1 MAQADLDHGRELAE
15 LARQFLIWLRDNQL
29 PGVPNLRGTPAS
41 HFELYAGIYRKA
53 AWLTGSPFERKMP
66 PRLWA
71 TDAAEQ
77 RRFEALRLGATHV
90 LMLTR
95 PIDEV
100 AAPDGTPVRRNRI
113 VETLPKGDLDR
124 SGALTTV
131 APQLDSLKA
140 DATTLHT
147 VISFDFTSVLQRV
160 DLVYDDLAAAK
171 AANFKHRFI
180 FDYQTPRVGYN
191 ANVNEVLLPAE
202 LLPKPGSNSFA
213 QVRAAREKEF
223 RAHVHLFGT
232 YESRGRHL
240 DVGDY
245 YAKWKAK
252 VPLDVKDRMFRP
264 TLLSDQYLRECFTEH
279 LLTQDQNYLMVQL
292 PRTRLVYRLLWEVKP
307 GAAKPVRFVVQPLFS
322 IGDAVD
328 AVAIK
333 GRKKPTADAD
343 DVDDT
348 NLQFPIQA
356 VVFHA
361 LDGTDQAAN
370 RIPFGAMKYT
380 AGRLNSF
387 VVDYKAYVR
396 WYYGPGN
403 QLDFGDDRGWFE
415 RFTEVYFGDQS
426 YPIGLD
432 VFPSEPIDRETL
444 FLGELR
450 REASNASG
458 SFKEQLESVIAW
470 CDAGKHRYVFTQGMK
485 FGTEGHERELIGILH
500 NDVYEWHP
508 QTELVT
514 STPITTWLTD
524 FQHGLVW
531 AEVFKNTAGIL
542 PIITVIVWGGLLVM
556 SGGVLGLGNSLAGL
570 ARKTVMELSK
580 QLAGKFIE
588 KNAAREAR
596 PFLIAML
603 VQAIMHFIPKNDGK
617 IYAFVHGLVTG
628 FGGGAVSHYLSEIDD
643 RLERQIKAIP
653 KIAANIATRSGY
665 RAYVIYE
672 KVKNA
677 VTKITGV
684 TRALR
689 LVLVDDRARL
699 LAQQFARLSEYV
711 AFAFLIILFVVVY
724 LDWVYRERPGLVID
738 KWVEKQRKTLQW
750 MVVNTGDEIVSY
762 ARELQNDL
770 RSLSHDLTGE
780 AAGKAVRKHDEKL
793 SKAIVGKLHD
803 GVTSVPAIADFLQH
817 LLEEMGITNW
827 EELRRLGF
835 MELMARGIS
844 ALPTKGLRNDQIEK
858 FGAALGELIG
868 TIMLERRIV
877 PEGISKRSK
886 FMGMGP
892 PDAIKGALAG
902 GTWRALLKFAIYP
915 LKDLG
920 NVPAAL
926 KRGLDDAGGL
936 HTNRFSK
943 SNHRETSYRDLL
955 RDLLGDEE
963 ELVRR
968 LARLADDTGLP
979 AKLEKLLASAHLQ
992 DKLPPT
998 LETLLKNDDPDWPAD
1013 AIMFVLYTWLH
1024 LGLHHILEA
1033 FKLIE
1038 DDAPFAK
1045 QFKLSQLLDIIGLDI
1060 ALDDKTLAALK
1071 GTFTRIK
1078 KSVK

>member
-1 MAQADLDHGRELAE
+1 MAQADDDRGRELAE
-15 LARQFLIWLRDNQL
+15 LARQFLIWLKDNEL

-41 HFELYAGIYRKA
+41 HFELYAGVYRKA

-77 RRFEALRLGATHV
+77 RRFEELRLGATHV
-90 LMLTR
+90 LMLAR

-100 AAPDGTPVRRNRI
+100 AAPDGTQVRRNRI
-113 VETLPKGDLDR
+113 VETLPKTGVDR
-124 SGALTTV
+124 GGALTTV

-140 DATTLHT
+140 DEATLHS
-147 VISFDFTSVLQRV
+147 VMSFDFTSILQRA
-160 DLVYDDLAAAK
+160 DLVYDDLAAAT

-180 FDYQTPRVGYN
+180 FDYETPRRAYD
-191 ANVNEVLLPAE
+191 ANVNELLLPAE
-202 LLPKPGSNSFA
+202 LLPKPGSNGFA
-213 QVRAAREKEF
+213 QVRAAREKAF

-245 YAKWKAK
+245 YPKWKTK
-252 VPLDVKDRMFRP
+252 QPLDAKQRMFRP
-264 TLLSDQYLRECFTEH
+264 TLLSDQYLKECFTEH
-279 LLTQDQNYLMVQL
+279 LLTKDENYLMVQL
-292 PRTRLVYRLLWEVKP
+292 PRTRLVYRLRWEVKP
-307 GAAKPVRFVVQPLFS
+307 SAAKPVHFIVEPLLS
-322 IGDAVD
+322 IGDALD
-328 AVAIK
+328 AAAVK
-333 GRKKPTADAD
+333 GKKKPQAEDDDAN
-343 DVDDT
+343 T
-348 NLQFPIQA
+348 NLQFPIKA
-356 VVFHA
+356 VVFHS
-361 LDGTDQAAN
+361 LDGTDQPAN
-370 RIPFGAMKYT
+370 RIPFGEMKYT
-380 AGRLNSF
+380 AGRQNSF
-387 VVDYKAYVR
+387 VVNYKAYVR
-396 WYYGPGN
+396 WYYGPGKE
-403 QLDFGDDRGWFE
+403 LDFGEDREWFE
-415 RFTEVYFGDQS
+415 RFTEVFFGDQS
-426 YPIGLD
+426 YPIALN

-450 REASNASG
+450 KEAGQASG
-458 SFKEQLESVIAW
+458 SFKEQLDSVIAW
-470 CDAGKHRYVFTQGMK
+470 CDADEHRFVFTQGMK
-485 FGTEGHERELIGILH
+485 LGTEGHERELIGISH

-514 STPITTWLTD
+514 TTPITTWLID
-524 FQHGLVW
+524 FQRGLVM
-531 AEVFKNTAGIL
+531 AEVYKNTAGML
-542 PIITVIVWGGLLVM
+542 PIITVIVWGGVLVM
-556 SGGVLGLGNSLAGL
+556 TGGVLGLGNSLAGL

-580 QLAGKFIE
+580 QLAGKFVE
-588 KNAAREAR
+588 KNVAREAR

-603 VQAIMHFIPKNDGK
+603 MQAIMHFIPKNDSK
-617 IYAFVHGLVTG
+617 IHAFVHGLVKG
-628 FGGGAVSHYLSEIDD
+628 YGGGAVSHYLSEIDD

-653 KIAANIATRSGY
+653 RIAANIATRGGY

-677 VTKITGV
+677 VVKITGV

-699 LAQQFARLSEYV
+699 VAQQFARLSEYV
-711 AFAFLIILFVVVY
+711 GFAFLIILFVVVY
-724 LDWVYRERPGLVID
+724 LDWVYRERPGLVLD
-738 KWVEKQRKTLQW
+738 KWIEKQRKTLQW
-750 MVVNTGDEIVSY
+750 MVVNTGDEIVTY
-762 ARELQNDL
+762 AKELQNDL

-780 AAGKAVRKHDEKL
+780 AASNAVRKHDERL

-803 GVTSVPAIADFLQH
+803 GVATLPAIADFLQH
-817 LLEEMGITNW
+817 LLEEVGITDW
-827 EELRRLGF
+827 EELKKLGF
-835 MELMARGIS
+835 TELMARGIS
-844 ALPTKGLRNDQIEK
+844 ALPTQGLLTVQIEK

-877 PEGISKRSK
+877 PEGVSKRSK

-915 LKDLG
+915 LKDFG
-920 NVPAAL
+920 SVPAAM
-926 KRGLDDAGGL
+926 KRGLDHAGGL

-943 SNHRETSYRDLL
+943 SNHRDTSYRDLL
-955 RDLLGDEE
+955 RDLLGDED
-963 ELVRR
+963 ELARR
-968 LARLADDTGLP
+968 LARLADDAGLP
-979 AKLEKLLASAHLQ
+979 AKLEKLLASARIQ

-998 LETLLKNDDPDWPAD
+998 LETLLKNDDADWPAD
-1013 AIMFVLYTWLH
+1013 AIMFVLYTWLR

-1038 DDAPFAK
+1038 DDAPYAK

-1078 KSVK
+1078 KTVK